1 MPKQNTPPPEVLH
14 LLLENFIRSLVTSPL
29 DVSEGRVM
37 TIGPPPYRRLD
48 CDGRALAYI
57 RRRARKKAVR
67 IDVSGLWKAERPS
80 RLRIPTASGS
90 ATLLVR
96 SADDLEEAIEFLH
109 DTIERTRRTQHR
121 VVVGGFRF

>member
-1 MPKQNTPPPEVLH
+1 MPKHTTPPEILH
-14 LLLENFIRSLVTSPL
+14 ILLENFIRSLVTSPL
-29 DVSEGRVM
+29 EVSEGRVM

-67 IDVSGLWKAERPS
+67 IDVSGLWKAERSS

-96 SADDLEEAIEFLH
+96 SADDLEEAVEFLH

-121 VVVGGFRF
+121 VAVGGFRF